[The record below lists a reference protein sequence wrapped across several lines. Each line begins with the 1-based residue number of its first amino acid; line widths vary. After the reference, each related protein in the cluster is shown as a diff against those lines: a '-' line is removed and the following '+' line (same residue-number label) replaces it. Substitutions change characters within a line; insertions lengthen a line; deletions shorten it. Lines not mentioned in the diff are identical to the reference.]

1 MAVTLCGASWY
12 NQKYFFNPDFSR
24 IPKDVQEELQI
35 LCVSFTE
42 DVGGVLTIEFGEDKL
57 PHFTV
62 RSAEGDP
69 RFDEI
74 GSELKIRNLQEEK
87 AELMQQLAAF
97 YRIFILGELPQEG
110 GGDA

>member
-57 PHFTV
+57 P
-62 RSAEGDP
+62 
-69 RFDEI
+69 
-74 GSELKIRNLQEEK
+74 
-87 AELMQQLAAF
+87 
-97 YRIFILGELPQEG
+97 QEG

>member
-12 NQKYFFNPDFSR
+12 NQKYFFNPEFDR
-24 IPKDVQEELQI
+24 IPKEVQEELQI

-42 DVGGVLTIEFGEDKL
+42 DVGGVLTIEFGGDEL

-74 GSELKIRNLQEEK
+74 GSELRIRKLQEEK

-97 YRIFILGELPQEG
+97 YRIFILGKLPREG